1 MGTKT
6 GIITGSMASL
16 LSDGK
21 DLCVGRV
28 LFPVNKQIFP
38 LISSHG
44 NWGGKLL
51 EDEEGDHSWQ
61 KF

>member
-1 MGTKT
+1 
-6 GIITGSMASL
+6 MASL

-38 LISSHG
+38 LISSLG

>member
-6 GIITGSMASL
+6 GILTGSMASP

-28 LFPVNKQIFP
+28 LFTVNKQIFL
-38 LISSHG
+38 LISSLG

-51 EDEEGDHSWQ
+51 EDEERDNSWQ